1 MILLLRVNTQIKKKL
16 FALCLGGMEGSHSPM
31 LFFFAA
37 GASQV
42 KWNKKNAN
50 YLATSHDGDVR
61 IWDKRVSDLPLVT
74 FPCSWCSVPLRGCG
88 EDVTESQDSP
98 Q

>member
-1 MILLLRVNTQIKKKL
+1 MPPSALEALRAAPL
-16 FALCLGGMEGSHSPM
+16 HMLC
-31 LFFFAA
+31 FFAA

-61 IWDKRVSDLPLVT
+61 IWDKRVSDLSLVFSSFLVVGVQ
-74 FPCSWCSVPLRGCG
+74 FPPEGVVWTSI
-88 EDVTESQDSP
+88 D
-98 Q
+98 

>member
-1 MILLLRVNTQIKKKL
+1 MPPSASEALRAAPL
-16 FALCLGGMEGSHSPM
+16 HMLC
-31 LFFFAA
+31 FFAA

-61 IWDKRVSDLPLVT
+61 IWDKRVSDLSLVFSSFLVVGVQ
-74 FPCSWCSVPLRGCG
+74 FPPEGVVWISI
-88 EDVTESQDSP
+88 D
-98 Q
+98 

>member
-1 MILLLRVNTQIKKKL
+1 
-16 FALCLGGMEGSHSPM
+16 M
-31 LFFFAA
+31 LFSFAA

-61 IWDKRVSDLPLVT
+61 IWDKRVSDLSIVT
-74 FPCSWCSVPLRGCG
+74 FPCRWCLVLPRGCG
-88 EDVTESQDSP
+88 EDVETQDSL
-98 Q
+98 QHIEEWACKMSL

>member
-1 MILLLRVNTQIKKKL
+1 MQSEKL
-16 FALCLGGMEGSHSPM
+16 EGLCSRHQSSLSSSLGRSTLPQEAVRAAAFFLCLW
-31 LFFFAA
+31 FFFAA

-61 IWDKRVSDLPLVT
+61 IWDKRVSGLFPVTSLP
-74 FPCSWCSVPLRGCG
+74 
-88 EDVTESQDSP
+88 
-98 Q
+98 

>member
-1 MILLLRVNTQIKKKL
+1 M
-16 FALCLGGMEGSHSPM
+16 LC
-31 LFFFAA
+31 FFAA

-61 IWDKRVSDLPLVT
+61 IWDKRVSDLSLVFSSFLVVGVQSPPEGVVWTSLWGMASCHCNQTT
-74 FPCSWCSVPLRGCG
+74 FASHPNGC
-88 EDVTESQDSP
+88 
-98 Q
+98 